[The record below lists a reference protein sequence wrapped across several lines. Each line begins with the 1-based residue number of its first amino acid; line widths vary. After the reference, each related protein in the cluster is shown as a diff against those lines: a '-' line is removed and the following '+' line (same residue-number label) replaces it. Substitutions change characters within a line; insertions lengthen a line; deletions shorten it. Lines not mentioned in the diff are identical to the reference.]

1 MGHPLRLCDARQTS
15 SSLVREVAHS
25 QGIRI
30 CAVRELTSAIAKPG
44 FYLFSREVQLVT
56 MVSGWAVV
64 STAEF
69 MMNFCPSAEGS

>member
-1 MGHPLRLCDARQTS
+1 MEHLRRLCKEWQAS

-30 CAVRELTSAIAKPG
+30 CAVRELMFTIAKPG
-44 FYLFSREVQLVT
+44 LYLFSREVQLVT